1 MKISTIRLLAGGF
14 CALSVFAIGVIIG
27 GKIAEKNSEKNS
39 EKNLTDFEKK
49 LIVAE
54 NGSAQDQTFI
64 AKCYHTGTHGAKK
77 SYEDAFIW
85 YTKAAEKGDAEA
97 QCGLGDYYNYGIAV
111 AQSDEEAT
119 KWYTR
124 AAEKDHIGA
133 QFRLGHIHEVAQEY
147 EEAVKWYTKA
157 AEKDHIG
164 AQFRLGHIHEVT
176 QHYEEAAK
184 WYTKATETEIIND
197 HWWYRGHKII
207 DL

>member
-14 CALSVFAIGVIIG
+14 CALFVFAIGVIIG
-27 GKIAEKNSEKNS
+27 GKNAEKNSEKISEKIS
-39 EKNLTDFEKK
+39 EKNLTEFEKK

-54 NGSAQDQTFI
+54 NRSVIDQTFI

-85 YTKAAEKGDAEA
+85 YTKAAEKGYAEA
-97 QCGLGDYYNYGIAV
+97 QCGLGDCYNYGIGV

-133 QFRLGHIHEVAQEY
+133 QFRLGHIH
-147 EEAVKWYTKA
+147 K
-157 AEKDHIG
+157 
-164 AQFRLGHIHEVT
+164 VT

-184 WYTKATETEIIND
+184 WYTKAIETEIIND
-197 HWWYRGHKII
+197 YLWSRGGPL
-207 DL
+207 DLDL